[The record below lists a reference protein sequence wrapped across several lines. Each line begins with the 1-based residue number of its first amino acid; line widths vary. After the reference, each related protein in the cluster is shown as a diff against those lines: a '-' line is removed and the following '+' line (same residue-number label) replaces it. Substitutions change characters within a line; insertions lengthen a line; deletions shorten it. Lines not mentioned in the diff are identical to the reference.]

1 GKLTITGKVSGNVNA
16 GEIYLNTSRLEGD
29 LISQGS
35 VKIDVGTV
43 IVGEIKSESLVIA
56 GAVKGNAAVEGPVIV
71 DSTAVVKGDISGR
84 SIQINSGA
92 VIDGHCALTNTDV
105 DLDSFFN

>member
-1 GKLTITGKVSGNVNA
+1 LTITGKVSGNVNA